1 MKHYSLV
8 IEEKLVNQVDE
19 LIKKHGLY
27 ASRSDFIRDSV
38 RQRLI
43 EIKKLLDE
51 GETTIV
57 IEKPATERS
66 PEGEK
71 AEKEHF
77 RGVH

>member
-27 ASRSDFIRDSV
+27 ASRSDFIRDAI

-43 EIKKLLDE
+43 EIKRLLED
-51 GETTIV
+51 GETKIA
-57 IEKPATERS
+57 IEKPEN
-66 PEGEK
+66 EK
-71 AEKEHF
+71 KQENEHF

>member
-51 GETTIV
+51 GETTIT
-57 IEKPATERS
+57 IEKPAKVEN
-66 PEGEK
+66 
-71 AEKEHF
+71 EHF